1 MNKKVSELTETP
13 QIHDNNIVMILQGGE
28 NKQAK
33 VSALLPRKQFSRTIS
48 NPISANTDYSLQYNY
63 KVRQQFTRGILLWF

>member
-33 VSALLPRKQFSRTIS
+33 VSALLPRQQFSRTIS
-48 NPISANTDYSLQYNY
+48 NPISANTDYNLQYNY
-63 KVRQQFTRGILLWF
+63 KVRQ